1 VGPGLS
7 SDWQS
12 ILAFVVFAF
21 RIVLA
26 RVLTAFTA
34 SSLVRIIFNSTWLN
48 VHDKRSAVLFIKE
61 TSLQWPSNSN
71 CALLACLVV
80 WLACLM
86 TCVQ

>member
-1 VGPGLS
+1 MVRVLGTCGLQLLFLTVCSIYGSLEGYVGPGLS

-34 SSLVRIIFNSTWLN
+34 SSLVRIVFNSTWLL
-48 VHDKRSAVLFIKE
+48 VHEYCV
-61 TSLQWPSNSN
+61 
-71 CALLACLVV
+71 
-80 WLACLM
+80 M
-86 TCVQ
+86 TR